1 MWLQKKIV
9 IGAKARGFHL
19 VTSEV
24 LQQMPDI
31 RNFRVG
37 LAHFFLQHTSA
48 SLAIN
53 ENADSSVRVDME
65 AGFNNLVPENE
76 NYYTHTQEGPDDM
89 PAHLKSVLIG
99 TDLTIPLAQGK
110 LLVGTWQGI
119 YLCEHRDYASQRT
132 VIVTLTGEQF

>member
-53 ENADSSVRVDME
+53 ENADPSVRVDME

-76 NYYTHTQEGPDDM
+76 NYYTHTQEGPDDL